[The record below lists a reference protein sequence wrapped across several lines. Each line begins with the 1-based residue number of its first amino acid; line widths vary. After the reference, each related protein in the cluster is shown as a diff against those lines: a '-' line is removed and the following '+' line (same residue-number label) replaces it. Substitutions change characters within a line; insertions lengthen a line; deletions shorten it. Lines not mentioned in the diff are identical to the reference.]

1 MIEHEVK
8 VFTVAE
14 ATEVLRRCGV
24 RISPDLLRAGLQ
36 QGAFPFGTYIQ
47 TEKSSRCYVYENQLE
62 QWLKER
68 SYEQ

>member
-1 MIEHEVK
+1 MVEHEVK
-8 VFTVAE
+8 VLTVAE

-36 QGAFPFGTYIQ
+36 QRAFPFGTYIQ
-47 TEKSSRCYVYENQLE
+47 TEKSSRCYVYKNQLE